1 VDVRLCAMRP
11 CVSHTWY
18 TWRRD
23 ALRMSGR
30 VEGQRSAVAICHAES
45 RGNARQLESRNES
58 LEKLGCVKYGGE
70 KGVGRPY
77 LCAGLEMMA

>member
-1 VDVRLCAMRP
+1 M
-11 CVSHTWY
+11 
-18 TWRRD
+18 
-23 ALRMSGR
+23 
-30 VEGQRSAVAICHAES
+30 EGQRSAVAICHAES

-70 KGVGRPY
+70 RGVGRPY